1 MKFNVYSIRDSKTGF
16 LSPTFEVNDAVA
28 MRNFEHAVVNSDSVL
43 FSHARDFDLYKIGTF
58 DSDTGKILSLE
69 LPINLCSGSSCLR
82 GE

>member
-28 MRNFEHAVVNSDSVL
+28 MRNFEHAVENSDSVL

-58 DSDTGKILSLE
+58 DADTGKILPLE